1 MVDNLKTYLTLIV
14 LIMLCSASACAGGF
28 SGAAP
33 SPLSIGGVGIGA
45 QGNGIYA
52 GYTMAGGDEFNT
64 SLNVVGIATPLGR
77 YFPTIDYENGTRGT
91 TGSLTK
97 SYDSDPYNTGHQD
110 SNAGVAL
117 GGSVMLQSNSV
128 LTLAARL
135 ENSTETGNIG
145 SGRTLVD
152 AMIHTAGYLTFSAP
166 AIVEARVLFSSS
178 PPSGWHPTFWVHG
191 AEPTTGVGQ
200 EYDYEANTYNGNAPT
215 NFAFNYNQYSGAPT
229 CANGNQNAFAGFD
242 NSWHTVTMVFTAVSN
257 TLYVDGTQVS
267 SITCDT
273 TSGQSVYQIFF
284 TNHIWMPNTI
294 AQWTSTPQNYQV
306 DWYRVWIPNAQ
317 YPAAIISPTQRL
329 PNIQVNY
336 NTSMSYTFT
345 SAATLWGA
353 GVTDY
358 CQAIQFE
365 DYEPGCS
372 TAFNCGYSQFP
383 SGLSY
388 NSGTRA
394 LTGVTTDKE
403 PGRIHTACMSAWQ
416 SGGGIGYTARGYI
429 DVGPTI
435 SPTSISYSNGT
446 GSFNIYTMGNAGDLV
461 PKTMSVSGLPSGLTY
476 NSSTFIISGTAAL
489 GSYTITVGVI
499 NASGQAASNS
509 SVALTVGS

>member
-1 MVDNLKTYLTLIV
+1 MRNLFSILLFFLFIN
-14 LIMLCSASACAGGF
+14 SAYAHGFGG
-28 SGAAP
+28 GAI

-45 QGNGIYA
+45 QGNGIYS
-52 GYTMAGGDEFNT
+52 GYTMAGGDEFNS
-64 SLNVVGIATPLGR
+64 SLNVVNIATPLNR

-97 SYDSDPYNTGHQD
+97 TYDSDPYNPGHQD
-110 SNAGVAL
+110 SNMGVAL
-117 GGSVMLQSNSV
+117 GGNVMYQSNSI

-145 SGRTLVD
+145 SGRTVVD
-152 AMIHTAGYLTFSAP
+152 AMIHTAGYLTFSSP
-166 AIVEARVLFSSS
+166 AIVEARVLFSAS

-191 AEPTTGVGQ
+191 AEPVTGVGQ
-200 EYDYEANTYNGNAPT
+200 EYDYEANTYNGQTPT
-215 NFAFNYNQYSGAPT
+215 AFALNYNQYSGAPT
-229 CANGNQNAFAGFD
+229 CSNGNQNAFSGFD
-242 NSWHTVTMVFTAVSN
+242 NSWHTVTMVLTAVSN
-257 TLYVDGTQVS
+257 AVYVDGAQVG

-284 TNHIWMPNTI
+284 TNHIINPNTI
-294 AQWTSTPQNYQV
+294 GQWTSTPQNYQV

-317 YPAAIISPTQRL
+317 YPAKIISSTQNL

-358 CQAIQFE
+358 CQAIPFE

-372 TAFNCGYSQFP
+372 AAFNCGYSQFP

-388 NSGTRA
+388 NSGTRV

-403 PGRIHTACMSAWQ
+403 PGRINTACMPAWQ
-416 SGGGIGYTARGYI
+416 SGGGVGYTARGYI

-446 GSFNIYTMGNAGDLV
+446 GSFNVYTMGNAGDLV
-461 PKTMSVSGLPSGLTY
+461 PKSMTVTGLPSGLTF
-476 NSSTFIISGTAAL
+476 NASTFLITGTAVT
-489 GSYTITVGVI
+489 GSYTITIGVT
-499 NASGQAASNS
+499 NSSGQAVSNS
-509 SVALTVGS
+509 SISLTVGS